1 MGKAERYNLQ
11 EILAGTSDNDVALQF
26 LEALPIAAVVLD
38 ANDQGVLWA
47 TPHCLELFN
56 IPDDG
61 DLSLI
66 KNELVRSPDHARNL
80 RDKLKQ
86 DGRIQAREAV
96 VMTADNRLIVV
107 LMDLGLVEL
116 NGKMHL
122 AFCLQD
128 ITERKEAEAELCHDA
143 EADKLMSNIS
153 GQLLGIDIA
162 NAISDSLRNL
172 GIYLNVDRVALAPLT
187 DESSVIRARQW
198 ISDRIDGEN
207 PGIHTIPLPSLRWI
221 EQSLNKGKAVLLN
234 KLDDLPSE
242 AALDRDILEE
252 TGLKAL
258 QVHPIMFQRS
268 LIGLVTMECYTED
281 RQWTSR
287 ESDLL
292 TQFCNVIGSAIARQ
306 QAERRTRHAMKR
318 AEGALKALEG
328 AQSQLIHAE
337 KMAALG
343 DLVAGIAHET
353 STPLGSAVTTT
364 SALRART
371 KQLARAFEERTIKR
385 SDMETYLDYSREGF
399 QILETNLRRA
409 ADLIQ
414 SFKRV
419 AVDVSHAEIQT
430 INVCEYLEDILRSIR
445 PRTKKFKE
453 VEIVLDCPED
463 LEINTEPG
471 ALSQVITNLMTN
483 ALIHA
488 FDNDLSSKGRIGI
501 EVHQAGDE
509 LRLAFTDNGKGM
521 TPEVREKLFDPYFT
535 TKRDQGGSG
544 LGMPIIQDLVKE
556 TLHGRIIVTSE
567 PGEGSQ
573 FHITFPADL
582 TKVVAAPKP
591 GGDHN

>member
-26 LEALPIAAVVLD
+26 LEALPVAAVVLD
-38 ANDQGVLWA
+38 ADDKDVLWA
-47 TPHCLELFN
+47 TSHCRELFN

-371 KQLARAFEERTIKR
+371 KQLARAFEDRTIKR
-385 SDMETYLDYSREGF
+385 SDM
-399 QILETNLRRA
+399 
-409 ADLIQ
+409 
-414 SFKRV
+414 
-419 AVDVSHAEIQT
+419 
-430 INVCEYLEDILRSIR
+430 
-445 PRTKKFKE
+445 
-453 VEIVLDCPED
+453 
-463 LEINTEPG
+463 EINTEPG